1 MEQHEQTEPRKDHDG
16 HHEGHEEH
24 HDEHHGGHHEEH
36 KEHIVTISVNDDP
49 VKIAGPKATGRQIKE
64 TAIAQGVK
72 IDLGFVLS
80 VGKGGPGHTEVVG
93 DNDEVTVHN
102 GSRFVAVAPDDNS

>member
-1 MEQHEQTEPRKDHDG
+1 MEQHEQGETRKEHEG

-24 HDEHHGGHHEEH
+24 HEEHKEHHEEH
-36 KEHIVTISVNDDP
+36 KEHIVTVTVNEEP
-49 VKIAGPKATGRQIKE
+49 VKIRGPKATGRQIKE
-64 TAIAQGVK
+64 AAIAQGVQ

-80 VGKGGPGHTEVVG
+80 EEIGLRRTRIVG

-102 GSRFVAVAPDDNS
+102 KSRFVAVAPDDNS